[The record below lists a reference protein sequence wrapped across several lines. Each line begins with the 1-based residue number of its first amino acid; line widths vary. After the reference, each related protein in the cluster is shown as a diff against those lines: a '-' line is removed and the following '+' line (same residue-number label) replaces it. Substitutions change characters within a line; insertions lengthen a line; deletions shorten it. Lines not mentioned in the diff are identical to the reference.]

1 MPILIGMVV
10 LILACVFIVVLGIH
24 RIFPNFFNL
33 RLKRIVDIAICVFGL
48 LSPVALIMINAAAVD
63 IYRDYLSAPLFSR
76 FKTAL
81 PGWYVWDVHS
91 CHGEWGVARIGFN
104 LITIFNIL
112 LFARFVINW
121 VNREE
126 GLVRANEK

>member
-1 MPILIGMVV
+1 MPILIGMVI
-10 LILACVFIVVLGIH
+10 LTLACVFIVVLGINH
-24 RIFPNFFNL
+24 IFPNFFKM
-33 RLKRIVDIAICVFGL
+33 RLKRIVDIATCVFGL
-48 LSPVALIMINAAAVD
+48 LSPFALIMMNAAALD

-81 PGWYVWDVHS
+81 PSWYVWDVHS

-104 LITIFNIL
+104 LIIIFNIL

-121 VNREE
+121 VNRNE
-126 GLVRANEK
+126 GLLKANEK